1 METLNP
7 SRARLGSSVTAG
19 FDVGSHDGNHVG
31 SGLMMMIITT
41 TTGFTTH
48 HRHNP

>member
-7 SRARLGSSVTAG
+7 RRARLGGSVTAG
-19 FDVGSHDGNHVG
+19 FDVGSRDGNHVRPA
-31 SGLMMMIITT
+31 LVMIITT
-41 TTGFTTH
+41 TIGFTTH

>member
-7 SRARLGSSVTAG
+7 GRARLGGSVTAG
-19 FDVGSHDGNHVG
+19 FDMGSNGKHVG
-31 SGLMMMIITT
+31 SALMMIITT
-41 TTGFTTH
+41 TAGFTTH

>member
-1 METLNP
+1 METLDAR
-7 SRARLGSSVTAG
+7 RARLRGSVTAG
-19 FDVGSHDGNHVG
+19 FDAGPHSGNHVG
-31 SGLMMMIITT
+31 PALMMITT